1 MKHPEN
7 EITLYFDP
15 DSLLGKK
22 TLAYAHTI
30 CNYVR
35 EIDYL
40 KNPLTQFQLEQV
52 IQDLGLQPSDVIDR
66 EHELYQQY
74 ADQDFAEA
82 DWLKILSHTPALLLT
97 PIAISSEKAIIVRNA
112 VDVLGLK
119 AQNVS
124 TVK

>member
-30 CNYVR
+30 CAYVR
-35 EIDYL
+35 EINYL
-40 KNPLTQFQLEQV
+40 QNPLTQFQLEQI

-66 EHELYQQY
+66 RHELYQKY

-82 DWLKILSHTPALLLT
+82 DWLKILSHTPHLLLA
-97 PIAISSEKAIIVRNA
+97 PIAIMGTKAIIVHNPI
-112 VDVLGLK
+112 DVLSLTP
-119 AQNVS
+119 QNMAIS
-124 TVK
+124 D

>member
-15 DSLLGKK
+15 DSWLGKK

-30 CNYVR
+30 CPNVR
-35 EIDYL
+35 EINYL

-66 EHELYQQY
+66 NHELYQKY
-74 ADQDFAEA
+74 VEQDFAEA

-97 PIAISSEKAIIVRNA
+97 PIAIMGKQAIIVHNP
-112 VDVLGLK
+112 VDVLSLK
-119 AQNVS
+119 PQNMA
-124 TVK
+124 TAD